1 MWGREPCER
10 SHDLHLRAGVCGLKV
25 TEQRTPPAHT
35 HPARGTR
42 RARSAV
48 GVPGTAPRGRL
59 IRPLARPLIVAGDH
73 HAGPPRRPRS
83 LSAALLDRLDRPGA
97 EVPRCAP
104 LAPPQ
109 PQEGHSSL
117 SPNGRRIALSV
128 AGARTAACVPAARAA
143 MTASGS
149 VATAAPAGA
158 SAIDLDAAE
167 AQLARRRSG
176 RCPPRLQQ
184 KERRAC
190 SRLLARGDDR
200 HHGAR
205 STATARAARC
215 TRASGRRARWHGCA
229 RAGGRRRRGC
239 CRRGSAVAA
248 ARATGRRRAAH
259 TRARSHTHG
268 DGTRGGAYSRVR
280 AAGSVAYVICNAK
293 VCMWVVM
300 SRCGLE
306 DPR

>member
-48 GVPGTAPRGRL
+48 GAPGTAPRGRL
-59 IRPLARPLIVAGDH
+59 IRPLARPLIVASDH

-149 VATAAPAGA
+149 VATAARG
-158 SAIDLDAAE
+158 S
-167 AQLARRRSG
+167 
-176 RCPPRLQQ
+176 
-184 KERRAC
+184 ER
-190 SRLLARGDDR
+190 DR
-200 HHGAR
+200 P
-205 STATARAARC
+205 
-215 TRASGRRARWHGCA
+215 
-229 RAGGRRRRGC
+229 RRRRG
-239 CRRGSAVAA
+239 SAGEASQRALPAA
-248 ARATGRRRAAH
+248 PAAEGAPRLLALARARRRPAPW
-259 TRARSHTHG
+259 RSLDG
-268 DGTRGGAYSRVR
+268 DGTRGAVYPRVR
-280 AAGSVAYVICNAK
+280 AAGSVARLCTRRRAAAPRLLPP
-293 VCMWVVM
+293 WQ
-300 SRCGLE
+300 RCGGGEGDRPKARRTHACSLPYSRRRHTRRCVLASPGGGLGGVC
-306 DPR
+306 DL